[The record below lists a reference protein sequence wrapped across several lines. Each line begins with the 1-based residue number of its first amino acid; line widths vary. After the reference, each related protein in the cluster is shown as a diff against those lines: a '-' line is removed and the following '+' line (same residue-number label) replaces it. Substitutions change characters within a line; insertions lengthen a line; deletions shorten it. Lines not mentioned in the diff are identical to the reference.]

1 MECIDSAKL
10 LSDIERHWQESILE
24 QLTEYVRIPNQS
36 PHFDPQWESNGHME
50 RAINLMAAWCR
61 AQPLRN
67 ARVEVRRLP
76 GLTPLLLIDV
86 AGELPECVLLYGH
99 MDKQPAFTG
108 WDEGLGPWSP
118 VIRDGKLYGRGG
130 ADDGYAVF
138 SSIAAILA
146 LQKRQ
151 VALPRCLVLIE
162 ASEESGS
169 IHLPAHLAALGAGIG
184 TPSLVVCLD
193 AECGNYAQLWT
204 TTSLRGNLVG
214 RLHVRLLK
222 QGVHSGMAT
231 GIAATP
237 FRIVTQ
243 LLERLEN
250 AITGDILLDELQVLI
265 PRDRIQQL
273 ATAAKVLGT
282 EVIEKIPFAKGVKP
296 LSDDPF
302 ELLINTTW
310 RATLAVTG
318 ADGLPSVQSAGN
330 VLLPELALKLSLR
343 LPPTCDAQRAE
354 AAVKRTLERDP
365 PYGAQVEFESE
376 GSICAVAR
384 KLDHACITRDLQGGC
399 GTRRLRRHDSL
410 HGHAGGA
417 LSANPVLHHRR
428 FRSPRECTR
437 PQRVPAHRLCAPL
450 DGMRG
455 AGVSRLCR
463 AHPLG
468 LGAPSHALVLA
479 ISSGLLTRA
488 AQGVFLLHAQTHGG
502 GGHILLQVRHR

>member
-376 GSICAVAR
+376 GSTAGWNAPPFAPW
-384 KLDHACITRDLQGGC
+384 LESSITRASHEIFKADAVHVGC
-399 GTRRLRRHDSL
+399 GGTIPFMGMLGERFPQTQFFITGVLGPHANAHGPNEFLHIDYARRLT
-410 HGHAGGA
+410 AC
-417 LSANPVLHHRR
+417 V
-428 FRSPRECTR
+428 
-437 PQRVPAHRLCAPL
+437 
-450 DGMRG
+450 
-455 AGVSRLCR
+455 
-463 AHPLG
+463 
-468 LGAPSHALVLA
+468 ALVLA
-479 ISSGLLTRA
+479 DFA
-488 AQGVFLLHAQTHGG
+488 ARTP
-502 GGHILLQVRHR
+502 